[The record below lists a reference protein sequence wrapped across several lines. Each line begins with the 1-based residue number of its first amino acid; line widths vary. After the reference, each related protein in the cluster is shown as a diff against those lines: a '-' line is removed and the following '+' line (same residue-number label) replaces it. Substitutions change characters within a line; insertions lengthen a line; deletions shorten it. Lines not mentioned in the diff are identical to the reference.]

1 MRDNDVLFSG
11 KVKILFRELIDVKE
25 NNILTI
31 DYELLEN
38 SIKLNFAN
46 KIFNSIEN
54 NTILE
59 EVMYTIGLSMEAEF
73 GVEEVVFYVNNEEIA
88 KKTLKSVD

>member
-1 MRDNDVLFSG
+1 MSFLNVNAKL
-11 KVKILFRELIDVKE
+11 L
-25 NNILTI
+25 

-38 SIKLNFAN
+38 SIKLNFDN

-73 GVEEVVFYVNNEEIA
+73 GVEEVVFYVNNEEIS
-88 KKTLKSVD
+88 KKVLKSID